1 MRTTIFLLAVFAD
14 AIVGAPS
21 FRSMSVLE
29 QRSDIPIGFTKGS
42 SAPAT
47 KILNLRI
54 ALKQNDMAG
63 LEKALY
69 DVSTPGSKLYGQH
82 LTKEEVNK
90 HSLMITV
97 VIWT

>member
-1 MRTTIFLLAVFAD
+1 MRTTIFLLAIFAD
-14 AIVGAPS
+14 AIIGAPS

-29 QRSDIPIGFTKGS
+29 QRSDVPIGFTRSS

-47 KILNLRI
+47 KILNLRL

-69 DVSTPGSKLYGQH
+69 DVSTPGSALYGQH

-90 HSLMITV
+90 LSLITTV
-97 VIWT
+97 VTWP